1 MNPTV
6 TPDPAVRNVCG
17 PIVRVD
23 ALNRELTVR
32 ADGRALDFDIP
43 PSCAIVL
50 NGELVRLRLLQ
61 PLDPVH
67 ISFEE
72 RAGRRVACT
81 ILVTRPRG

>member
-1 MNPTV
+1 MNSTV
-6 TPDPAVRNVCG
+6 NTIPVVRDVSG

-23 ALNRELTVR
+23 AINRELALR
-32 ADGRALDFDIP
+32 AEGGVIDFDIP
-43 PSCAIVL
+43 PGCAIVL

-67 ISFEE
+67 VSFEE